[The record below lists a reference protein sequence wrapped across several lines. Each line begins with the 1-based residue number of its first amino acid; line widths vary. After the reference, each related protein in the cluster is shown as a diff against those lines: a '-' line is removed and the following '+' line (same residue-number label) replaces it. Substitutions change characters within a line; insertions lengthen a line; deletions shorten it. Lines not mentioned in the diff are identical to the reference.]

1 MGKRIITQRRGRG
14 TSTYRAPSHNWI
26 EIKHRSYDKIE
37 KQGSVTG
44 TIRDIAHCKG
54 HSAPIALVK
63 YENGET
69 HHIFAP
75 LGIKVNDN
83 ISSGFNAK
91 PTPGSTLPLKN
102 IPEGTMIHNIENKP
116 ADCGSLV
123 RASGTS
129 AKLLTFTEKG
139 AVIQLPSKKK
149 KILNPLCRATIGKI
163 AGSGKKE
170 KPLVKA
176 GKKYHIMKAKG
187 KLYPRTSGV
196 AMNAVD
202 HPFGSG
208 RGRHAGKPLTAPR
221 FAPPGR
227 NVGKIKAKRTGKVR

>member
-14 TSTYRAPSHNWI
+14 TSTYKAHSHNWI
-26 EIKHRSYDKIE
+26 EITHRHYDDIE
-37 KQGSVTG
+37 KQGVVTG
-44 TIRDIAHCKG
+44 KVLDLAHCKG
-54 HSAPIALVK
+54 HSAPIALIK

-69 HHIFAP
+69 NYILAP
-75 LGIKVNDN
+75 VGIKVGDEVQ
-83 ISSGFNAK
+83 SGFNAK

-102 IPEGTMIHNIENKP
+102 IPEGTLIHNLEIRP
-116 ADCGSLV
+116 ADAGSLV
-123 RASGTS
+123 RTSGTS
-129 AKLLTFTEKG
+129 AKLINFTEKG

-149 KILNPLCRATIGKI
+149 KIMNPLCRASIGKI

-208 RGRHAGKPLTAPR
+208 RGRHAGKPLTAPK

-227 NVGKIKAKRTGKVR
+227 NVGKIRARRTGKVR